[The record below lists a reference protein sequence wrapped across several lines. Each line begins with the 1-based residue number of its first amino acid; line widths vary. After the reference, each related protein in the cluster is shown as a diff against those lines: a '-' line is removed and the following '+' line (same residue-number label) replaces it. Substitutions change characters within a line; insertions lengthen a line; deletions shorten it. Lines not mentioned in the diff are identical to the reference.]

1 MEMEKSGKWW
11 LYALLGGMIVIHGG
25 CIYYTHHLYDQL
37 QAWKHV
43 QAQVQDQT
51 PLRMGVFPPASPQH
65 LVETVEEIAQSLH
78 MNILRTNI
86 TDDGTTCEIE
96 VESDF
101 FQLLLYL
108 EMLSER
114 LYTTEVKLLRFERN
128 DIGSQATVQIL
139 TEKS

>member
-11 LYALLGGMIVIHGG
+11 LYVLLGGMIGIHGG

-86 TDDGTTCEIE
+86 TDDGTTCEID

-128 DIGSQATVQIL
+128 DIGSQATIQIL
-139 TEKS
+139 TKKS